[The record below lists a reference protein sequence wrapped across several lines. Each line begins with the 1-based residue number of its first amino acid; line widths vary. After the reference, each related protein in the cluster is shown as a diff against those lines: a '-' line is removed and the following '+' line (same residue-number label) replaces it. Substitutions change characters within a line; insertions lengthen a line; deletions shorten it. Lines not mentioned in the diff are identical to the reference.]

1 MNYAGLGV
9 WSVLIII
16 AVLLFSLLLGN
27 ILRHFIPALKKSLI
41 PVSVLGGLL
50 LLIVST
56 ITYYCAGEY
65 FFNLPLFGG
74 NGEGGRMSGMN
85 VLEVLTYHCLG
96 IGFVAT
102 GMRSSKKKFG

>member
-56 ITYYCAGEY
+56 ITYYCAEI
-65 FFNLPLFGG
+65 
-74 NGEGGRMSGMN
+74 GRAH
-85 VLEVLTYHCLG
+85 V
-96 IGFVAT
+96 
-102 GMRSSKKKFG
+102 